1 MSLAVLRFDARAMVG
16 LRCGMTKMPGVFSVA
31 CNCADRMSVTISLC
45 LAFD

>member
-1 MSLAVLRFDARAMVG
+1 MSLAVLRFDARATVG
-16 LRCGMTKMPGVFSVA
+16 LHYRMKKMPGVFSVA